1 MGYARVRH
9 VFSKKY
15 GVEEFGR
22 TGRQRAVM
30 QATFQKMLQ
39 QNPLDLVDIA
49 IDALGDVSTDMDA
62 TYIKKTDPIC
72 CKKWEQQRLIS
83 FVYRL
88 RIHTKQLLLEA
99 ILHVDYVFFV
109 NFKANQEALKYFMFN
124 KGKRQDFAK
133 NYGGADAAE
142 TCGYPSKY
150 DYNRS
155 KGDSG
160 NIFNSSDTTEG
171 E

>member
-1 MGYARVRH
+1 M
-9 VFSKKY
+9 FSKKY

-62 TYIKKTDPIC
+62 TYIKKLILSVA
-72 CKKWEQQRLIS
+72 KWEQQRLIS
-83 FVYRL
+83 FVYRS

-99 ILHVDYVFFV
+99 ILHVD
-109 NFKANQEALKYFMFN
+109 MF
-124 KGKRQDFAK
+124 
-133 NYGGADAAE
+133 
-142 TCGYPSKY
+142 SL
-150 DYNRS
+150 
-155 KGDSG
+155 
-160 NIFNSSDTTEG
+160 
-171 E
+171 

>member
-1 MGYARVRH
+1 M
-9 VFSKKY
+9 FSKKY

-62 TYIKKTDPIC
+62 TYIKKLILSVA
-72 CKKWEQQRLIS
+72 KWEQQRLIS

-99 ILHVDYVFFV
+99 ILHVD
-109 NFKANQEALKYFMFN
+109 MF
-124 KGKRQDFAK
+124 
-133 NYGGADAAE
+133 
-142 TCGYPSKY
+142 SL
-150 DYNRS
+150 
-155 KGDSG
+155 
-160 NIFNSSDTTEG
+160 
-171 E
+171 

>member
-1 MGYARVRH
+1 M
-9 VFSKKY
+9 FSKKY
-15 GVEEFGR
+15 GVEEVGR

-62 TYIKKTDPIC
+62 TYIKKLILSVAKMGTTEIDQLRVPIENTYKTAVAGSYPPC
-72 CKKWEQQRLIS
+72 G
-83 FVYRL
+83 
-88 RIHTKQLLLEA
+88 
-99 ILHVDYVFFV
+99 YVFFV

-150 DYNRS
+150 DYNRRKS
-155 KGDSG
+155 L
-160 NIFNSSDTTEG
+160 F
-171 E
+171 